1 MMIER
6 TSMQPGARSCF
17 AAICLALAAGAQAG
31 SPAVDWRLG
40 LDGFGPLKVGMS
52 FAQVRKL
59 APGLA
64 ATPDGRFDGNCSQ
77 FPLPGHPGVAL
88 MFVDGVLG
96 RVDLF
101 EPGPRTT
108 RGVKPG
114 DRVERAMRAYPGLSA
129 SPRAY
134 EENERY
140 LTARSGAN
148 AIRFETK
155 NGRIE
160 NVYAGR
166 WAQVQYI
173 EGCL

>member
-1 MMIER
+1 
-6 TSMQPGARSCF
+6 MQRIGKACL
-17 AAICLALAAGAQAG
+17 AVACLALAAVRAGAA
-31 SPAVDWRLG
+31 AADWQLAP
-40 LDGFGPLKVGMS
+40 DGFGPLKVGMT
-52 FAQVRKL
+52 FAQVRKR
-59 APGLA
+59 APGLTPTPA
-64 ATPDGRFDGNCSQ
+64 DLRATTTCDQ
-77 FPLPGHPGVAL
+77 VPLPGHPGVAL
-88 MFVDGVLG
+88 MFVDGVLD
-96 RVDLF
+96 RIDLF

-108 RGVKPG
+108 RGVRPG
-114 DRVERAMRAYPGLSA
+114 DRVEQAMQAYPGLRA
-129 SPRAY
+129 APRAY

-140 LTARSGAN
+140 LTSHSGAN

>member
-1 MMIER
+1 
-6 TSMQPGARSCF
+6 MQLSGKACF
-17 AAICLALAAGAQAG
+17 AVACLALAAVQAG
-31 SPAVDWRLG
+31 AAAADWQLAP
-40 LDGFGPLKVGMS
+40 DGFGPLKVGMS
-52 FAQVRKL
+52 FAQARKL
-59 APGLA
+59 APRLVV
-64 ATPDGRFDGNCSQ
+64 TRDGQFDGSCKQ
-77 FPLPGHPGVAL
+77 FPLPGHPGVEL

-96 RVDLF
+96 RIDLF

-108 RGVKPG
+108 RGVTPG
-114 DRVERAMRAYPGLSA
+114 DPVGRAVRAYPGLSTA
-129 SPRAY
+129 PRAY

-140 LTARSGAN
+140 LTSRSGAN